1 MIIIAWPENYIE
13 LDLKAFYRD
22 VWDITFGLS
31 FYIGNTSRKQQSVR
45 NLNYGVVL
53 GDNVNL
59 HKGCTIGRTN
69 RGNSGSPCIGNNVFV
84 GINSV
89 IVGNI
94 HIGSD
99 VLIAPNSY
107 VNIDVPDH
115 SIVIG
120 NPATIH
126 ANENATEGY
135 INFRV

>member
-1 MIIIAWPENYIE
+1 MHDREDE
-13 LDLKAFYRD
+13 
-22 VWDITFGLS
+22 
-31 FYIGNTSRKQQSVR
+31 SREQ
-45 NLNYGVVL
+45 
-53 GDNVNL
+53 
-59 HKGCTIGRTN
+59 
-69 RGNSGSPCIGNNVFV
+69 CIGNNVFI
-84 GINSV
+84 GINAV

-120 NPATIH
+120 NPAAIH